1 MPKDSFAELT
11 STLAADPGRR
21 IDLARAAL
29 WLAADFRPDTTPEPW
44 LAQLDALADE
54 ARPTVLRAWSD
65 EARVRALNQF
75 LFDEQGFKGN
85 REQYE
90 DPRNSLLPDV
100 LERRIGIPISLSL
113 VYLEVAGRLGLPTE
127 GIGFPGHFLVRYRG
141 RQDDQMIDPFRGTIL
156 GEEQLGALLREALG
170 GAAVLG
176 RAQIQPIRTR
186 DFLVRLVANLK
197 RHYTQ
202 ARDLDSA
209 LQCSERLIQLLP
221 DEPTEVRDR
230 GLLYEALECWDAA
243 RSDLRHFLAVC
254 PDDPSA
260 AKVRGRL
267 ETLEGRES
275 TLH

>member
-1 MPKDSFAELT
+1 MPTDPFSELAQ
-11 STLAADPGRR
+11 TLARDPRR
-21 IDLARAAL
+21 RVDLARAAL
-29 WLAADFRPDTTPEPW
+29 WLAADFRADTTPDPW
-44 LAQLDALADE
+44 LAQLDALADL

-100 LERRIGIPISLSL
+100 LERRVGIPISLSL
-113 VYLEVAGRLGLPTE
+113 VYLEVAGRLGLPAE

-141 RQDDQMIDPFRGTIL
+141 RQEDQMIDAFRGTVL
-156 GEEQLGALLREALG
+156 DEPQLRGLLREALG
-170 GAAVLG
+170 EAAVLR
-176 RAQIQPIRTR
+176 RAEFQPIRSR
-186 DFLVRLVANLK
+186 DFLVRLVSNLK
-197 RHYTQ
+197 RHYAQ
-202 ARDLDSA
+202 ARELDSA
-209 LQCSERLIQLLP
+209 LQCCERLIQLLP
-221 DEPTEVRDR
+221 DEPGEVRDR

-243 RSDLRHFLAVC
+243 RTDLRHFLAVC

-260 AKVRGRL
+260 AKIRERL
-267 ETLEGRES
+267 ETLDGRES

>member
-1 MPKDSFAELT
+1 MPTDPFSELAQ
-11 STLAADPGRR
+11 TLARNPARR
-21 IDLARAAL
+21 VDLARAAL
-29 WLAADFRPDTTPEPW
+29 WLAADFRPDMTPDPW
-44 LAQLDALADE
+44 LAQLDALADL

-100 LERRIGIPISLSL
+100 LERRVGIPISLSL
-113 VYLEVAGRLGLPTE
+113 VYLEVAGRLGLPAE

-141 RQDDQMIDPFRGTIL
+141 RQEDQMIDAFRGTVL
-156 GEEQLGALLREALG
+156 DEPQLRGLLREALG
-170 GAAVLG
+170 EAAVLR
-176 RAQIQPIRTR
+176 RAELQPIRSR
-186 DFLVRLVANLK
+186 DFLVRLVSNLK
-197 RHYTQ
+197 RHYAQ
-202 ARDLDSA
+202 ARELDSA
-209 LQCSERLIQLLP
+209 LQCCERLIQLLP
-221 DEPTEVRDR
+221 DEPGEVRDR

-243 RSDLRHFLAVC
+243 RADLRHFLEVC

-260 AKVRGRL
+260 AKIRERL
-267 ETLEGRES
+267 ETLDGRES